1 MEPVQ
6 FDRNNSSGFFT
17 LSEGVEIP
25 VVLWGCPQGWTQV
38 EMLVEKPW
46 AAGSHHT
53 TFHRPGSAAPG
64 CSHLP
69 QQDLLRSPMIPLCPL
84 ELLIILL
91 LLQVGVGWDVGRG
104 SGCTGGK
111 AGGWSRSLLGKLSSR
126 MRGNG
131 QEMPTEHST

>member
-1 MEPVQ
+1 MAHLLCVEVTGKLPEATQHHGRTELYLEPVQ
-6 FDRNNSSGFFT
+6 FDRNISSFFFT

-46 AAGSHHT
+46 AAGSCHT
-53 TFHRPGSAAPG
+53 MFCRPGSAAPG

-69 QQDLLRSPMIPLCPL
+69 QQDLLRSPMILLRPL

-91 LLQVGVGWDVGRG
+91 LLQVGVG
-104 SGCTGGK
+104 
-111 AGGWSRSLLGKLSSR
+111 
-126 MRGNG
+126 
-131 QEMPTEHST
+131 